1 MSFQTVQYNYSFCHK
16 TVVCL
21 KTWILKQQL
30 SSIIDFIHKNNVFMI
45 LISFLAIL
53 KTCSRFHVWKQNY
66 LVSANEWKALHWL
79 IISFINFPKNYRH
92 KMHKYFSICM
102 KLKRFN
108 PVRVG
113 LFWNFIKPNF
123 IHHLL
128 FKILYCGCYVSKLLP
143 YHLQ

>member
-16 TVVCL
+16 TVVSL

-53 KTCSRFHVWKQNY
+53 KTCSRFHVWEQNH
-66 LVSANEWKALHWL
+66 LVSAYEWKTLHWH
-79 IISFINFPKNYRH
+79 ISFINFCKYYRH
-92 KMHKYFSICM
+92 KMHKYFFIFM

-108 PVRVG
+108 PVRFG
-113 LFWNFIKPNF
+113 LFWNSVKPNF
-123 IHHLL
+123 IHHPL
-128 FKILYCGCYVSKLLP
+128 FKILYYGCYVNKLLP